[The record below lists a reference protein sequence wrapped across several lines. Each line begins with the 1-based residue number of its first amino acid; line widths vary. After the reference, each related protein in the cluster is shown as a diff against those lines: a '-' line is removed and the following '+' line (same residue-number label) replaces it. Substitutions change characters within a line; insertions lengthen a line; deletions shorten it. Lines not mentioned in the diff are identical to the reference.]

1 MQKLLIIMTALVLT
15 ASTGFSQTASDRV
28 SSILDELTVYQT
40 PQEADASQPDSKPV
54 PVVVTT
60 PSVPQD
66 VPEPVAAPV
75 VSEAASEAAET
86 DMDIVIPP
94 GMTPPESDSLLSRI
108 YPRTQL
114 EQNQRKAET
123 GGMEEVRAAW
133 STDLVFRS
141 YSLEGAVAEKLKFD
155 STGAPADVSGLFPQ
169 IDFPG
174 DASAIYQPEI
184 PALFVRNTRE
194 NLEILE
200 TILSAMGLAGLTS
213 DVEQIE
219 IEAKFVE
226 VSEGTLEELGFQWNF
241 DGTVSTGI
249 EGGDVVASDGA
260 GGLFS
265 EALRGSP
272 NNSAGGKLPF
282 NKNIDLGGNGRL
294 TASGDWSAFQMI
306 DTFNSVPAGLTLAN
320 KGSNPVD
327 ILISALDQSTGV
339 DVLSAPRI
347 VTRSGEE
354 AVIRV
359 GEVHSFP
366 EVYEGDAGQGAILN
380 VSYQDF
386 EEKLLGVEL
395 IATPEVDGEL
405 INLALNPI
413 ITEIV
418 GWRKYEL
425 APANSIYNYR
435 QTILGARYTHEAIV
449 AQLPIYKVR
458 RIESEVT
465 VADGSTIG
473 MGGLI
478 SETKEVFEDRVP
490 VLGSLPLV
498 GRLFRNEGERAV
510 KRNLLMFVNARK
522 VEPSG
527 RINTSRSFE

>member
-1 MQKLLIIMTALVLT
+1 MQKILIILTGLVLT
-15 ASTGFSQTASDRV
+15 VSTGISQTTSQSV
-28 SSILDELTVYQT
+28 SSILDELTVYQA
-40 PQEADASQPDSKPV
+40 PQQPVASQPAPKP
-54 PVVVTT
+54 
-60 PSVPQD
+60 
-66 VPEPVAAPV
+66 APAPAV
-75 VSEAASEAAET
+75 QELEAKPAGPIVNET
-86 DMDIVIPP
+86 FEIDGGSAIPP
-94 GMTPPESDSLLSRI
+94 GMISPESEGLLSRI

-141 YSLEGAVAEKLKFD
+141 YSLKDSAAEKLKFD
-155 STGAPADVSGLFPQ
+155 STGGPADVSSLFPQ
-169 IDFPG
+169 IDFSG
-174 DASAIYQPEI
+174 EATAIYQPEI

-200 TILSAMGLAGLTS
+200 TILSAMGLADLTS

-241 DGTVSTGI
+241 DGTVSA
-249 EGGDVVASDGA
+249 GGGVVASDGA
-260 GGLFS
+260 GGLFA

-272 NNSAGGKLPF
+272 NNSSGGTLPF
-282 NKNIDLGGNGRL
+282 SKSIDLGGTGRL
-294 TASGDWSAFQMI
+294 SASGDWSAFQMV

-327 ILISALDQSTGV
+327 VLISALDQSTGA

-359 GEVHSFP
+359 GEVHSYP
-366 EVYEGDAGQGAILN
+366 EVYEGAAGQGTILN

-386 EEKLLGVEL
+386 EEKLLGIEL
-395 IATPEVDGEL
+395 IVTPEVDGEL

-435 QTILGARYTHEAIV
+435 QTVLGTRYTHEAIV
-449 AQLPIYKVR
+449 AQLPIYKKR
-458 RIESEVT
+458 MIETEVT

-478 SETKEVFEDRVP
+478 SETKEAFEDRVP

-498 GRLFRNEGERAV
+498 GRLFRNEGERTV